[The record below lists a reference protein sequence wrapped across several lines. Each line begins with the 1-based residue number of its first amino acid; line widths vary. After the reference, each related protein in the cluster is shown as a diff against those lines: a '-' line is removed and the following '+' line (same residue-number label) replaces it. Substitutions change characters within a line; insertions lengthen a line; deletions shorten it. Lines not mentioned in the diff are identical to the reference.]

1 MRISY
6 TDVTKAKNKTKV
18 TKVTILKSTVQPIL
32 LLLISKN
39 DNVISMRN
47 NKIYTHY
54 YLNLNLDNSQDLINT
69 LRDKASALSY
79 DDELDMLADYVKA
92 NL

>member
-6 TDVTKAKNKTKV
+6 TDVTKVKDKTKV
-18 TKVTILKSTVQPIL
+18 TKVTILKSTVHPIL

-54 YLNLNLDNSQDLINT
+54 YLNLNLDNSQDLIDSI
-69 LRDKASALSY
+69 RDKASALSY
-79 DDELDMLADYVKA
+79 DDELDMLADYVKV

>member
-6 TDVTKAKNKTKV
+6 TDVTKAKDKTKV

-54 YLNLNLDNSQDLINT
+54 YLNLNLDNSQDLIDSI
-69 LRDKASALSY
+69 RDKADALSY
-79 DDELDMLADYVKA
+79 DDELDMLANYVKT

>member
-6 TDVTKAKNKTKV
+6 TDVTKVKDKTKV

-54 YLNLNLDNSQDLINT
+54 YLNLNLDNSQDLIDS

-79 DDELDMLADYVKA
+79 DDELDILADYVKV